1 MSLYHRL
8 KEGAGRDWRAYVEHD
23 FVKQLAD
30 GSLPEA
36 CFRHYLIQDYLFLI
50 QFARAYGLA
59 AYKASDL
66 EDIRAASAA
75 LGAIVDTEIKLHIE
89 FCAGWGLSEADMA
102 SAPEAAETMA
112 YTRYVLDRGM
122 AGDLLDLHVALAPC
136 IVGYA
141 EIGKGIGEVAD
152 DHPYKAWIEMYASA
166 DYEQVAADEIGLIDS
181 LFERTG
187 SEARVA
193 DLQRTF
199 GKATRLEAD
208 FWQMGLDAAA

>member
-8 KEGAGRDWRAYVEHD
+8 REGAGRDWRAYVEHD
-23 FVKQLAD
+23 FVRQLAD

-75 LGAIVDTEIKLHIE
+75 LGAIVDTEIRLHIE

-141 EIGKGIGEVAD
+141 EIGAGIGEVAE
-152 DHPYKAWIEMYASA
+152 DHPYKAWIEMYASD
-166 DYEQVAADEIGLIDS
+166 DYRQVAADEICLLDS

-187 SEARVA
+187 SEARLP

-199 GKATRLEAD
+199 DKATRLEAD
-208 FWQMGLDAAA
+208 FWQMGLDARA